1 MIIADICQCRRWCT
15 FFKQVYENAKFWSIW
30 ANSGYFTAN
39 LHTFWCTLQVLKMWL
54 KNRKKKKIVG
64 RQMMIFLKVVKGR
77 SENLVMVVLWRD
89 KYSVM
94 LARNER
100 SPSSA
105 TLSLELTLDTIY
117 SPIYS
122 QIGNW

>member
-1 MIIADICQCRRWCT
+1 
-15 FFKQVYENAKFWSIW
+15 
-30 ANSGYFTAN
+30 
-39 LHTFWCTLQVLKMWL
+39 MWL

-89 KYSVM
+89 KYLVM

>member
-1 MIIADICQCRRWCT
+1 
-15 FFKQVYENAKFWSIW
+15 
-30 ANSGYFTAN
+30 
-39 LHTFWCTLQVLKMWL
+39 
-54 KNRKKKKIVG
+54 
-64 RQMMIFLKVVKGR
+64 MMILFKVVKGR

-89 KYSVM
+89 KYLVM

-117 SPIYS
+117 YHLFTIWQLVKMGKKIGKLLKKSGYS
-122 QIGNW
+122 LKGGL

>member
-1 MIIADICQCRRWCT
+1 
-15 FFKQVYENAKFWSIW
+15 
-30 ANSGYFTAN
+30 
-39 LHTFWCTLQVLKMWL
+39 
-54 KNRKKKKIVG
+54 
-64 RQMMIFLKVVKGR
+64 MMILFKVVKGR

-89 KYSVM
+89 KYLVM

-117 SPIYS
+117 STIYS

>member
-1 MIIADICQCRRWCT
+1 
-15 FFKQVYENAKFWSIW
+15 
-30 ANSGYFTAN
+30 
-39 LHTFWCTLQVLKMWL
+39 
-54 KNRKKKKIVG
+54 
-64 RQMMIFLKVVKGR
+64 MMIFLKVVKGR

-105 TLSLELTLDTIY
+105 TLSLELTLDIKYSTIC
-117 SPIYS
+117 S
-122 QIGNW
+122 QFDNW